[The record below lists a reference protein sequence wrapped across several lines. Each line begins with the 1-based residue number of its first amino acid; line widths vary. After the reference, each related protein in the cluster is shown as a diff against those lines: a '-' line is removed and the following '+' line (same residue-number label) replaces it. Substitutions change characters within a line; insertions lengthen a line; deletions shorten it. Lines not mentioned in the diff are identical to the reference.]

1 MSADLNHALE
11 PTPSIGQGTPAAA
24 TPSELPNL
32 TGELVRAAPS
42 LDPVIQKMVHDFN
55 NQLTGI
61 ICYQE
66 LAADHLAPDHPA
78 RACLL
83 EAQRAALTARAQVER
98 MLGAAEPL
106 V

>member
-1 MSADLNHALE
+1 MSDAPNHALE
-11 PTPSIGQGTPAAA
+11 PKPAIGQGTAAAA

-32 TGELVRAAPS
+32 SGELVRAAPS
-42 LDPVIQKMVHDFN
+42 LDPVVQKMVHDFN

-83 EAQRAALTARAQVER
+83 EAQRAALAARAQVAR
-98 MLGAAEPL
+98 MLERPDR
-106 V
+106 